1 MTTPWNEAVA
11 TKINKLNIKI
21 LKLLFSSSLYT
32 EYSLQLNVNQ
42 GKLISEKEDQETFR
56 MEMSGL
62 LKELG
67 KLLNDTLFNILWQNV
82 ICKALDILVY
92 KIVWIVCA
100 FWLVNKCDLI
110 ALWSTKMTLMTWTI
124 WLAVS
129 KF

>member
-21 LKLLFSSSLYT
+21 LKLLFLSSLYT